1 MGRKGLNVNFT
12 VHKVEQLN
20 LKERTCRRLQDRRN
34 WSVRA
39 CVLPPS
45 VSWVHIWQFSCLV
58 WFIAEFL
65 FWWGV
70 HDGFGHI
77 FTDPPQ
83 KSPVWALSPKHWGQ
97 CTDCRERAMM
107 PWVPIVAQWVTNPI
121 STHEDEDLIPGLAQW
136 VNDPLCFCGC
146 DQQPQL
152 RFDC

>member
-77 FTDPPQ
+77 FTDPPPKESCLGTFSQ
-83 KSPVWALSPKHWGQ
+83 ALGSVHRLQGACHEFPLWLSELR
-97 CTDCRERAMM
+97 TRL
-107 PWVPIVAQWVTNPI
+107 VPMRMKIWSLALLSGWMIPCVSVAVT
-121 STHEDEDLIPGLAQW
+121 SSHSSDLTAS
-136 VNDPLCFCGC
+136 
-146 DQQPQL
+146 
-152 RFDC
+152 